1 MTATIRKVILTCL
14 LSLKAVIAGFVLIM
28 SDFLL
33 LLRSFFKY
41 LFDRLIGVKQTADV
55 VIWNGFPSVLKI
67 PSKENL
73 DFNFWRKPTYVI
85 PTLVALIRNKVKWL
99 LEEKRVTPL
108 ADNQLEHWISHG
120 PLSRLAKRHGEC
132 LSVDL
137 GQVKNVETDE
147 GVYLVG
153 PKVELKD
160 NGEVAIRFS
169 SDEAYTPD
177 DGSLWVLSKLHVQ
190 AAAAYLLPGRFHGNI
205 HFGLPCVAAASLSSL
220 DKSDILYQLLE
231 PHVRF
236 TLRINNEALRV
247 QRAQD
252 RTKPYAP
259 FPVTGEEFVKS
270 IAEDVKQELMEPGLR
285 CPPWSLQQEQ
295 LPFVQYGQAYYSVIV
310 DFVNEIYPEITE
322 HEKQR
327 WQHYMRGYIP
337 GFEKH
342 AINEAIA
349 TIIWQVSF
357 LHSADHYAM
366 DSLMQAEKYLFSKMR
381 MKSPKQSGIT
391 RDTPMDQVIKMAC
404 DAEDRFRLNVF
415 GGTFMRG
422 HKHPLW
428 SNTMDNIK
436 YRFKEGALCQS
447 AEKFQSRLIETEKK
461 LQEKDLNICPLKNV
475 FQSICW

>member
-1 MTATIRKVILTCL
+1 MIDIIRKVILTSL
-14 LSLKAVIAGFVLIM
+14 LSIKALFAGIVLFL
-28 SDFLL
+28 SDLL
-33 LLRSFFKY
+33 LLLKSLFKY
-41 LFDRLIGVKQTADV
+41 VFDRALGVRQTADV

-85 PTLVALIRNKVKWL
+85 PTLIALVKNKVKWL
-99 LEEKRVTPL
+99 LEEKRVTPIP
-108 ADNQLEHWISHG
+108 DEQLGYWITHG
-120 PLSRLAKRHGEC
+120 PLSRLAARQGEC

-137 GQVKNVETDE
+137 AQVKDVETDE

-153 PKVELKD
+153 PKVEMKD

-169 SDEAYTPD
+169 SDEVYTPD
-177 DGSLWVLSKLHVQ
+177 DGGLWVLSKLHIQ

-205 HFGLPCVAAASLSSL
+205 HFGLPCVSAASLSSL
-220 DKSDILYQLLE
+220 EKTDVLYQLLE

-259 FPVTGEEFVKS
+259 FPVSGEEFVKS
-270 IAEDVKQELMEPGLR
+270 IAADVKQELMDPGLR

-295 LPFVQYGQAYYSVIV
+295 MPFVQYGQAYYSVVV
-310 DFVNEIYPEITE
+310 DFVNEIYPGISES
-322 HEKQR
+322 EKQR

-337 GFEKH
+337 GFERH

-366 DSLMQAEKYLFSKMR
+366 DCLMQSDKYLFSKMR
-381 MKSPKQSGIT
+381 MKSPRQSGIT
-391 RDTPMDQVIKMAC
+391 RETPTDQVVKMAC

-428 SNTMDNIK
+428 SNTMDNIE
-436 YRFKEGALCQS
+436 YRFKEKALVQS
-447 AEKFQSRLIETEKK
+447 ARKFQSRLLETERA
-461 LQEKDLNICPLKNV
+461 LQEKELNICPLKNV